1 MTPMAHWKQRI
12 TYSAYFL
19 KNAWFVLLWKLF
31 RRKKGVERFLGQKEI
46 TQAYGEATLRDAIL
60 SEEPF
65 AAIRFGAVELS
76 CINNFEKIQ
85 LGLKKTYK
93 PLVRFS
99 MKNNAGFF
107 PTDDEHLSHFSTQW
121 IKDIQ
126 KADIIGISGVH
137 MEDYFYKK
145 YSPRAKVIQ
154 YQTFEPLRG
163 HWTSALRGKRVLVIS
178 PFAKE
183 IKEQYAHRT
192 SIIKDENLLPEFH
205 LQTIESVQT
214 LGDQT
219 DSRFESWFE
228 ALDFM
233 KVEILKHEF
242 DIALVGAGAYGAA
255 LCLFIRQL
263 NKHAIQTGGATQL
276 LFGIMGKRW
285 EKRPYVT
292 RYVTSSWTRPL
303 KKPQGSDKVEKGC
316 YW

>member
-1 MTPMAHWKQRI
+1 MGQTKQRLL
-12 TYSAYFL
+12 YSRYFI

-31 RRKKGVERFLGQKEI
+31 RRKKGVERFLGQKGI
-46 TQAYGEATLRDAIL
+46 SQAYGEAVLRDLIL

-76 CINNFEKIQ
+76 CINNYEKIT
-85 LGLKKTYK
+85 LGLKKTFK
-93 PLVRFS
+93 SSVRFS

-107 PTDDEHLSHFSTQW
+107 PTDDEHLTHYCTQW
-121 IKDIQ
+121 IKDVQ
-126 KADIIGISGVH
+126 KAEVIGISGVH
-137 MEDYFYKK
+137 MEDYFFKK
-145 YSPRAKVIQ
+145 YCPRAKVIQ

-183 IKEQYAHRT
+183 IQEQYIHRT
-192 SIIKDENLLPEFH
+192 EIIHDENLLPEFH
-205 LQTIESVQT
+205 LETVESIQT
-214 LGDQT
+214 LGNQLDP
-219 DSRFESWFE
+219 RFETWFE
-228 ALDFM
+228 ALDHL
-233 KVEILKHEF
+233 KVEILKHDF
-242 DIALVGAGAYGAA
+242 DVALVGAGAYGAA

-263 NKHAIQTGGATQL
+263 NKQAIQTGGATQL

-292 RYVTSSWTRPL
+292 RYVTASWTRPL
-303 KKPQGSDKVEKGC
+303 KKPDGAEKVEKGC